1 MISVPDKSFTLAGP
15 MYAARH
21 PSTRT
26 HLASFCAG
34 ERDNGKALYQQNNS
48 LKNEM
53 CASGP
58 KAGNSAAVKLDGF
71 YGCLMEGI
79 GNGADQPKKK
89 GRISSPTLWA
99 LARVNQCTG
108 VSASDSLG
116 GFSRRSLRNASNAN
130 CTGRKSGAECE
141 GFGFLPIL
149 QPSGSDL
156 GFLRCS
162 DLSLRPQ
169 ASSTHAEKLAPGSS
183 AFSRST
189 LASISATTLCGN
201 RIPLYVVLLVIW
213 ALDISL
219 SHQRLNKSENTAKRQ
234 FGELFKQL
242 VLTCLNNVDNLFK
255 QGAKVSL
262 PEITKPGSG
271 GTLTGPLTK
280 PLIGVTVMAGSQH
293 TQTHPKYQ
301 YRFLA
306 LNRHDKKA
314 RPCRLSVEAA
324 TESEARRILAPHFIL
339 SLAARLP
346 VREVRHA

>member
-1 MISVPDKSFTLAGP
+1 MNKPT
-15 MYAARH
+15 
-21 PSTRT
+21 STRK

-53 CASGP
+53 CTSGP
-58 KAGNSAAVKLDGF
+58 KAGNSGVVKLAGF
-71 YGCLMEGI
+71 YSCLLEWI
-79 GNGADQPKKK
+79 GNDADQPKKK

-116 GFSRRSLRNASNAN
+116 GFSRRSLRNVSNAN

-141 GFGFLPIL
+141 GFGFLTIL

-169 ASSTHAEKLAPGSS
+169 ASSTHAEKLALGLS
-183 AFSRST
+183 AFSRSK
-189 LASISATTLCGN
+189 LASISSMSSCGKRIPTREDLLFLFPVATTYRLFDLSGESTPYIKKQIN
-201 RIPLYVVLLVIW
+201 KI
-213 ALDISL
+213 LDVAAHRNVRWVHTL
-219 SHQRLNKSENTAKRQ
+219 STAKAQVRHKTAKPR
-234 FGELFKQL
+234 GA
-242 VLTCLNNVDNLFK
+242 LTP
-255 QGAKVSL
+255 S
-262 PEITKPGSG
+262 
-271 GTLTGPLTK
+271 GPLTTSVITSNEVAMSNRTT
-280 PLIGVTVMAGSQH
+280 PPAGRASLS
-293 TQTHPKYQ
+293 PNLFLW
-301 YRFLA
+301 RFLA

-324 TESEARRILAPHFIL
+324 TEREARLILAPHFIL

-346 VREVRHA
+346 AREVRHA